1 MSSRSSSR
9 ERVVNLFT
17 ITLVTILIWMW
28 AAGETR
34 RTEQAFATLDLV
46 PPTEGTLR
54 VTPDDIPNVEFE
66 IRGSQ
71 RAVSAAVER
80 FRQQIEIPAGSKGL
94 PAEPGEHQLSL
105 EDLGEALVEEWRLPV
120 TIMSADPPSIAVTI
134 ESLLREEARVVPSL
148 PGSARVVG
156 NTEVSPTV
164 TTMILPGDQA
174 TQAQLGDLVLDARV
188 SSDDLDGRLPGALHR
203 IQVPLVIPDS
213 IAARLRAAGVDPDAV
228 RLEPS
233 SAQVTLTLDSNE
245 VELELPNPVPV
256 QIAGPSGT
264 LDDWIVTIDA
274 SSTFLRNVVVRGPK
288 DVIAQFEDRAAGP
301 RVIAFVHLTSDDLL
315 TGAKEKPVTLWSLP
329 EGVRVT
335 SVGGDATSA
344 PRVQLEIVE
353 RTD

>member
-34 RTEQAFATLDLV
+34 RTEQAFATLALV

-71 RAVSAAVER
+71 RAVSAAVEPLP
-80 FRQQIEIPAGSKGL
+80 PADRDPGGFEGASGRARRA
-94 PAEPGEHQLSL
+94 PASL

-134 ESLLREEARVVPSL
+134 ESLLSEEARVVPSL
-148 PGSARVVG
+148 LPAPPGSSATPR
-156 NTEVSPTV
+156 SPPTV

-203 IQVPLVIPDS
+203 IQVPLVIPGSPPDS
-213 IAARLRAAGVDPDAV
+213 GPPGSIPTRSGSSPQRPGHAHPRFQRGRTGTAESGSRPDRRAARGRWTTGSSRSMPAAPSFETSWSAV
-228 RLEPS
+228 R
-233 SAQVTLTLDSNE
+233 
-245 VELELPNPVPV
+245 
-256 QIAGPSGT
+256 
-264 LDDWIVTIDA
+264 
-274 SSTFLRNVVVRGPK
+274 
-288 DVIAQFEDRAAGP
+288 
-301 RVIAFVHLTSDDLL
+301 
-315 TGAKEKPVTLWSLP
+315 
-329 EGVRVT
+329 
-335 SVGGDATSA
+335 
-344 PRVQLEIVE
+344 
-353 RTD
+353 RT